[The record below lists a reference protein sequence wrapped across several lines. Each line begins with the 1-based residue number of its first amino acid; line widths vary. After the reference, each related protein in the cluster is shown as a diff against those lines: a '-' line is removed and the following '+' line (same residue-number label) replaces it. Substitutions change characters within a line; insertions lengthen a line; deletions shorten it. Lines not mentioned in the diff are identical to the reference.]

1 MGRVS
6 AEDLEWLVAFAAR
19 EGLAEL
25 EVTEGEAGVL
35 VRTAWAAPPAAPAPG
50 PIHGL
55 PVPVSPAAPVS
66 GLVAV
71 KAPMA
76 GVFYRS
82 PSPDSPAFAD
92 VGDEVQSG
100 ETIALIEAMKLYN
113 DIAAPCSGRVER
125 ILLSD
130 GDHVEADQ
138 DLLFIRPLEGQAGR

>member
-1 MGRVS
+1 
-6 AEDLEWLVAFAAR
+6 
-19 EGLAEL
+19 
-25 EVTEGEAGVL
+25 
-35 VRTAWAAPPAAPAPG
+35 
-50 PIHGL
+50 
-55 PVPVSPAAPVS
+55 
-66 GLVAV
+66 
-71 KAPMA
+71 MA